1 VDSFTPVGR
10 YAHSSALIR
19 NKLVFFGGI
28 NDKGFCL
35 NEVFYLD
42 LSRSF
47 NIVTPPWIDLTLN
60 SRIPFKSC
68 WGTVSPN
75 DKEQII
81 YLFGGIMF
89 NATDQDFF
97 VSVVHSF
104 NLNSLSWNIPNVKG
118 ITPKRRRNIQSVID
132 NYGKMYIFGGYADND
147 LGLETSLDYNDMVI
161 LNTVELSWENYIIN
175 SPKHRDLYTA
185 TLLTSGVIVY
195 IGGFEYGL
203 EFADI
208 KKIILYDTNSLTCV
222 VENRVGHSAVLA
234 PDGKIIIYGG
244 RKDAMIFIRVSP
256 DIFVINMETEQFE
269 LTVPPVTS
277 NIGKVPP
284 SLTCHTANQVDNY
297 MIVAFGNI
305 TQPNSD
311 PLPLPNPDIYI
322 MDTRNFTWV
331 NSFEITSANVTTN
344 SKPSITT
351 QSSPT
356 ASIIAANYES
366 KFVTM
371 KIIVASIGGILGLV
385 IIIVSGFLIFRWN
398 VKRKA
403 LPPRHINEEHTLP
416 GDIVE
421 HDRSSY
427 ILAY

>member
-203 EFADI
+203 D
-208 KKIILYDTNSLTCV
+208 
-222 VENRVGHSAVLA
+222 
-234 PDGKIIIYGG
+234 
-244 RKDAMIFIRVSP
+244 
-256 DIFVINMETEQFE
+256 
-269 LTVPPVTS
+269 
-277 NIGKVPP
+277 
-284 SLTCHTANQVDNY
+284 
-297 MIVAFGNI
+297 
-305 TQPNSD
+305 
-311 PLPLPNPDIYI
+311 
-322 MDTRNFTWV
+322 
-331 NSFEITSANVTTN
+331 ANVTTN